1 MAIQFK
7 KIRQYLARNT
17 RLSICFEDG
26 YYHDYLMISDIPAET
41 INYWIGT
48 ESKRENIRLS
58 LIAAVELAERDD
70 INCIY
75 FSLSREKQE
84 LLEMLNEKQRAI
96 MNFVHIIDTPGLAV
110 EDVLEKLTEQ
120 LETDGRRN
128 FCVIIDEL
136 PLLSTR
142 EKVRSRIEENCVV
155 LKKLNV
161 FSSQYDGV
169 EFVCNVLVSKH
180 ASSHKEAL
188 NELRE
193 YAPIEYFNG
202 RLTFIE

>member
-1 MAIQFK
+1 MK
-7 KIRQYLARNT
+7 NT
-17 RLSICFEDG
+17 
-26 YYHDYLMISDIPAET
+26 ET
-41 INYWIGT
+41 IINYWIGT
-48 ESKRENIRLS
+48 ENIRLS

-84 LLEMLNEKQRAI
+84 LLEMLNEKQREI
-96 MNFVHIIDTPGLAV
+96 MNLVNIIDTPGLAV
-110 EDVLEKLTEQ
+110 EDVLEKLVEK
-120 LETDGRRN
+120 LETDRRN
-128 FCVIIDEL
+128 LCVIDEL

-142 EKVRSRIEENCVV
+142 EKMRSRIEENCVV
-155 LKKLNV
+155 LRKLKE
-161 FSSQYDGV
+161 FSSNLGV
-169 EFVCNVLVSKH
+169 GFVCNILVSKH
-180 ASSHKEAL
+180 ARSHKEAL